1 MDTFIR
7 VVKTAFGTAYLN
19 PMMLS
24 CWIYMYFQMLVF
36 QFSKKS
42 SILSEIARYMGNAG
56 DYC

>member
-1 MDTFIR
+1 MDTCIK

-19 PMMLS
+19 HMMLS
-24 CWIYMYFQMLVF
+24 CWIYAYFQMLVF

-42 SILSEIARYMGNAG
+42 NILSEIAHYIGNVG